1 MKSLPILALF
11 ATLACAQ
18 YAGPKTVYILPM
30 AAGLD
35 QYLAQWL
42 TKDHFMQ
49 VVADPKAAEVVMT
62 DRLGEAFE
70 QKMKQIHPDSEKKEK
85 SDKDGKDKSDT
96 DKSDKDKVVKKTE
109 ETAPHTFRS
118 TKPLGT
124 IFLVDAKSRQVIWSD
139 YHKPPRTNSDSDLN
153 RAAEQ
158 IAKQLAGPS
167 SK

>member
-1 MKSLPILALF
+1 MKRFSVVSLF

-35 QYLAQWL
+35 QYVAQWL
-42 TKDHFMQ
+42 TKDHVMQ

-62 DRLGEAFE
+62 DRLGDAFE
-70 QKMKQIHPDSEKKEK
+70 QKMKQIHPDA
-85 SDKDGKDKSDT
+85 DKNDR
-96 DKSDKDKVVKKTE
+96 KTE

-118 TKPLGT
+118 TKPQGT
-124 IFLVDAKSRQVIWSD
+124 IFLVDAKSRQVLWSD
-139 YHKPPRTNSDSDLN
+139 YQKPPHSNSDKDLN

-158 IAKQLAGPS
+158 IAKKLSGTS
-167 SK
+167 SR